1 MSKSIVS
8 LLSRFTRFTLQ
19 PRSVVYQRLLVLCMS
34 IRNGLHAAYRVV
46 RPKHWVTSTDLAIFA
61 SNSCLDAANLVTT
74 IYIILSSYSCITFF
88 FVSSSFV
95 DSSSHSC
102 SRFFTVDSSS
112 AIRTTGNLDR
122 EEVFRIE
129 GTDQLNC
136 ILQFRDPST
145 NSERQLLIAIHVL
158 ENVEHCGGEPEQADT
173 GILCH

>member
-74 IYIILSSYSCITFF
+74 IYIIYYLHILASHFF
-88 FVSSSFV
+88 F
-95 DSSSHSC
+95 
-102 SRFFTVDSSS
+102 
-112 AIRTTGNLDR
+112 
-122 EEVFRIE
+122 
-129 GTDQLNC
+129 
-136 ILQFRDPST
+136 
-145 NSERQLLIAIHVL
+145 LLPAL
-158 ENVEHCGGEPEQADT
+158 
-173 GILCH
+173 